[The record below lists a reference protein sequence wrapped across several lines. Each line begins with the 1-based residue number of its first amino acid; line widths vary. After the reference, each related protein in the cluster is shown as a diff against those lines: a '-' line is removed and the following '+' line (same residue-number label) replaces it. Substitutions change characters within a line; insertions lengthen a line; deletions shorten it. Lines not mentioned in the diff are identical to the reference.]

1 MINNGGMMR
10 TERFTLKGF
19 QKNMLLRFI
28 VITAIGGIVATI
40 LFYVI
45 TNRRLEEVIYTFH
58 LPNSIDEFLLP
69 YVITANLAGLL
80 IVMIALILAM
90 KSTFW
95 KVAGPLFRV
104 SQDIQK
110 LTDGD
115 LTVKIRLRKDDEFKD
130 IAEDFDLMGKS
141 MRDKFL
147 KVKERFAEL
156 SVTAVDMG
164 IYYNDRELFKQ
175 KNDLLKKNIE
185 ELREGL
191 DAFKI

>member
-1 MINNGGMMR
+1 MR
-10 TERFTLKGF
+10 TERFTLKGL
-19 QKNMLLRFI
+19 QRNMLMRFI
-28 VITAIGGIVATI
+28 VVTAIGGIVATI
-40 LFYVI
+40 LFYII

-58 LPNSIDEFLLP
+58 LPSSIDEFLLP

-80 IVMIALILAM
+80 IVIIALILAM

-110 LTDGD
+110 LIDGD
-115 LTVKIRLRKDDEFKD
+115 LTVNIRLRKDDEFND

-141 MRDKFL
+141 MRDKFF

-156 SVTAVDMG
+156 SATATDMG
-164 IYYNDRELFKQ
+164 IYHDDRKLFKQ

>member
-1 MINNGGMMR
+1 MR

-19 QKNMLLRFI
+19 QRNMLLRFI

-58 LPNSIDEFLLP
+58 LPSSLDEFLLP

-110 LTDGD
+110 LIDGD
-115 LTVKIRLRKDDEFKD
+115 LTVNIRLRKDDEFKD

-147 KVKERFAEL
+147 KIKDRFAEL
-156 SVTAVDMG
+156 SATAADMG
-164 IYYNDRELFKQ
+164 IYHDDRELFKQ